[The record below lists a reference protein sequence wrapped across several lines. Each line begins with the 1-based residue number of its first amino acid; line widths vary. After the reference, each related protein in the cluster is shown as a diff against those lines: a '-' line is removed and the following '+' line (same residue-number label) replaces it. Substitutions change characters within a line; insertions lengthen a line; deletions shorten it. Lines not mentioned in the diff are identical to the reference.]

1 MREGFSA
8 LGHRLAGS
16 LVVRSPTNRAAAWI
30 LAVLGPLVVAAALL
44 SVRSSVGLAGFLSGA
59 LLMVIAAAVFG
70 GLSPA
75 FASALLGVLLGAYSY
90 SPPYDSLTFNVEADS
105 VAFVGFVIV
114 AIVVGILIDQ
124 LTGLAKQQAALRRVA
139 TLVAGGAR
147 PNDVL
152 AAVTDEAKQQVSVD
166 FARMVRHDSDDSITF
181 VAASSISDDNFP
193 VGTRWNLALDPE
205 GKTIS
210 SMVLRTGRTAR
221 IDNFAD
227 LPGPFTTIARTLRI
241 RCVVGAPIIV
251 EGRTWGLIIVGSTAK
266 GRLPADT
273 EARLASFTDL
283 LGTAIANAES
293 RAELAASRARVVAA
307 ADEMRRRI
315 ERDLHD
321 GTQQRLVSLGIQLR
335 AAEASV
341 PVHLAEQRAAF
352 SRVAKGLAETV
363 EELQE
368 ISRGIHPAILSK
380 GGLKPALKTLARR
393 SAVPVELDV
402 DVDGRLPAQIEVAA
416 YYVVSEAL
424 TNVAKHARASVA
436 HVDAHATESTV
447 ELAVRDDGVGGADSA
462 RGSGLIGLR
471 DRVEAL
477 GGTMTIAGAPGEGT
491 SVAASIPIDRQSAPV
506 PDLEASTAVG

>member
-1 MREGFSA
+1 
-8 LGHRLAGS
+8 
-16 LVVRSPTNRAAAWI
+16 
-30 LAVLGPLVVAAALL
+30 
-44 SVRSSVGLAGFLSGA
+44 
-59 LLMVIAAAVFG
+59 
-70 GLSPA
+70 
-75 FASALLGVLLGAYSY
+75 
-90 SPPYDSLTFNVEADS
+90 
-105 VAFVGFVIV
+105 
-114 AIVVGILIDQ
+114 
-124 LTGLAKQQAALRRVA
+124 
-139 TLVAGGAR
+139 
-147 PNDVL
+147 
-152 AAVTDEAKQQVSVD
+152 
-166 FARMVRHDSDDSITF
+166 
-181 VAASSISDDNFP
+181 

-227 LPGPFTTIARTLRI
+227 LPGPFTTIARTLRM

-251 EGRTWGLIIVGSTAK
+251 EGRTWGLIIAGSTAQ

-283 LGTAIANAES
+283 IAIAIANAES
-293 RAELAASRARVVAA
+293 RAELAASRARIVVAA
-307 ADEMRRRI
+307 DETRRRI
-315 ERDLHD
+315 EHDLHD

-341 PVHLAEQRAAF
+341 PAHLAEQRAAL

-380 GGLKPALKTLARR
+380 GGLTPALKTLARR
-393 SAVPVELDV
+393 SAVPVELDL
-402 DVDGRLPAQIEVAA
+402 DVERRLPTQIEVAA

-436 HVDAHATESTV
+436 HVDAHATESTID
-447 ELAVRDDGVGGADSA
+447 LAVRDDGVGGADPA
-462 RGSGLIGLR
+462 RGSGLTGLR

-477 GGTMTIAGAPGEGT
+477 GGTITIAGGPGKGT
-491 SVAASIPIDRQSAPV
+491 AVVATIPLNGQSAPTA
-506 PDLEASTAVG
+506 DLEAATAVG